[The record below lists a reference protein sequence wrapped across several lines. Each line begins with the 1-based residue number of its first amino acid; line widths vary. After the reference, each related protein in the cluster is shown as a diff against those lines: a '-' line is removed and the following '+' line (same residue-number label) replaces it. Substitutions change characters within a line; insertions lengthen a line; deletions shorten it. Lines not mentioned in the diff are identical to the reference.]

1 MARRPTVQDAA
12 MMDADTLAP
21 GRETRSRLRI
31 HAGGG
36 GARWS
41 LPGLWR
47 RMLAHWQGSPDS
59 LSTLEIH
66 DLPGR
71 RLLTLSE
78 AGALVDIVLPTGTY
92 HVTAQA
98 GANRRRYTVVLEQD
112 ATTELHLLPARARP
126 PG

>member
-1 MARRPTVQDAA
+1 
-12 MMDADTLAP
+12 MMDADTLLAP
-21 GRETRSRLRI
+21 GQDTRSRLRI
-31 HAGGG
+31 HGGG
-36 GARWS
+36 DGARWS
-41 LPGLWR
+41 LPSLWR
-47 RMLAHWQGSPDS
+47 RVRAHWRGGPDA

-78 AGALVDIVLPTGTY
+78 AGTPVDIVLPTGTY

-112 ATTELHLLPARARP
+112 ATTELHLLPARSRP